1 MDRSELL
8 KTKHMFEFQKLARDL
23 RIAKFSEF
31 EEAEMKHFVTFF
43 PHSPDETTTED
54 VDVPEVFGPSK
65 RMRYDDK

>member
-23 RIAKFSEF
+23 GIAKFSEF

-43 PHSPDETTTED
+43 LTHQMKPQQKTSMSPKCLD
-54 VDVPEVFGPSK
+54 
-65 RMRYDDK
+65 RRNA